1 VVLSS
6 FVAPFSTS
14 ALGVSLPL
22 VARDLG
28 AASVDSVEALVA
40 LTLAVA
46 MFVLPLGRA
55 ADLLGHVVV
64 FRMGLLLAVAGFALA
79 SLSPNFL
86 LLCGALA
93 VGGVGLAAV
102 FGSNNALLFQAVAP
116 DRRASAVG
124 INSMSVYL
132 GLLTGPFLGG
142 FLAQVSWRV
151 VFLPALALLLASVVL
166 AGGPSPRQ
174 GRGGESFDWVGAA
187 LLALSLALVVLG
199 VSAASPL
206 FTGLGL
212 AALVFTS
219 FYESRQRSPVVDVG
233 LFRSFVFSALLIAA
247 FLSYLSTAALTP
259 ALSLLFQ
266 EEYGMTPQDAGMLL
280 GLQALAMAISAPLAG
295 RLSDKTSPSAVSA
308 GGGAALLAASLFAYS
323 HVALSS
329 PSPHLLF
336 LMGVGFAF
344 FTVPNTTLIL
354 MSVLPARRGTAS
366 ALVAEARVVGQSL
379 SNAVAVNVL
388 RSYSSLPSGV
398 SALLLLLSA
407 VAVAAAVLS
416 AARYIAMRL

>member
-28 AASVDSVEALVA
+28 VVSVDSVEALVA

-46 MFVLPLGRA
+46 VFVLPLGRA

-86 LLCGALA
+86 MLCGALA

-212 AALVFTS
+212 AALVFT
-219 FYESRQRSPVVDVG
+219 G
-233 LFRSFVFSALLIAA
+233 LYNRRKPRPLGRGWEKA
-247 FLSYLSTAALTP
+247 FKDGHL
-259 ALSLLFQ
+259 
-266 EEYGMTPQDAGMLL
+266 YGE
-280 GLQALAMAISAPLAG
+280 APLWGRVTRGAG
-295 RLSDKTSPSAVSA
+295 PGSSMTSARGAAEGRARALMSRPKGNPLGR
-308 GGGAALLAASLFAYS
+308 GGGQEVGRGVRWLMLGCFGVLCSL
-323 HVALSS
+323 
-329 PSPHLLF
+329 
-336 LMGVGFAF
+336 
-344 FTVPNTTLIL
+344 
-354 MSVLPARRGTAS
+354 RC
-366 ALVAEARVVGQSL
+366 
-379 SNAVAVNVL
+379 
-388 RSYSSLPSGV
+388 
-398 SALLLLLSA
+398 
-407 VAVAAAVLS
+407 
-416 AARYIAMRL
+416 

>member
-1 VVLSS
+1 MFASTLYVLIIWGLCVCVSRVLVSVVLSS

-46 MFVLPLGRA
+46 VFVLPLGRA

-93 VGGVGLAAV
+93 VGGVGLVAV
-102 FGSNNALLFQAVAP
+102 FGSNNALLFQVVAP

-132 GLLTGPFLGG
+132 GLLMGPFLGG
-142 FLAQVSWRV
+142 FLAQVSWRA

-199 VSAASPL
+199 ISAASPL

-212 AALVFTS
+212 AALVFTGL
-219 FYESRQRSPVVDVG
+219 FESRQRSPVVDVG
-233 LFRSFVFSALLIAA
+233 MFRSFVFSALLIAA
-247 FLSYLSTAALTP
+247 FLT
-259 ALSLLFQ
+259 
-266 EEYGMTPQDAGMLL
+266 
-280 GLQALAMAISAPLAG
+280 ISPR
-295 RLSDKTSPSAVSA
+295 RL
-308 GGGAALLAASLFAYS
+308 
-323 HVALSS
+323 
-329 PSPHLLF
+329 
-336 LMGVGFAF
+336 
-344 FTVPNTTLIL
+344 
-354 MSVLPARRGTAS
+354 
-366 ALVAEARVVGQSL
+366 
-379 SNAVAVNVL
+379 
-388 RSYSSLPSGV
+388 
-398 SALLLLLSA
+398 
-407 VAVAAAVLS
+407 
-416 AARYIAMRL
+416 